1 MSTNHTPNYN
11 LCQWEAEDK
20 VLRTEFNT
28 DNAKID
34 AAIKAVDR
42 RVDGKAST
50 ASLNSLK
57 STVDSLSQTVT
68 QHTTALE
75 GKGNC
80 QLHSTTYVGTG
91 TKGESYKNALS
102 FPKKPMVV
110 FIIGPSGERVTLI
123 QGQGIHFASR
133 NGVSGGSMTA
143 SWSGNTVRWYSQ
155 SSVQSQFNED
165 KVSYR
170 VLALLQAG

>member
-1 MSTNHTPNYN
+1 MWAREQRERAIKTRCPFRKSPWWCSSSGPVGSASPSFDGRVN
-11 LCQWEAEDK
+11 LGVVRVEFGAQNL
-20 VLRTEFNT
+20 VLRLPLAE
-28 DNAKID
+28 
-34 AAIKAVDR
+34 V
-42 RVDGKAST
+42 V
-50 ASLNSLK
+50 
-57 STVDSLSQTVT
+57 
-68 QHTTALE
+68 
-75 GKGNC
+75 
-80 QLHSTTYVGTG
+80 
-91 TKGESYKNALS
+91 ALS

-155 SSVQSQFNED
+155 SSVQAQLNED
-165 KVSYR
+165 GKTYR